1 MSSSKGLLRHLPL
14 PLRLWSNCSPLSVI
28 TRQTAPSVSV
38 SQGIV
43 NCGIFSRGLASL
55 VNGQAK
61 PLNSRRDNGRP
72 MPIGIRSLVP
82 KISDRACS
90 AHARLARNETMT
102 DRDVLPDN
110 VKPKH
115 YDLSLRDL
123 EFTNWTYKGTVT
135 IDSEITKPTKEII
148 VNT

>member
-1 MSSSKGLLRHLPL
+1 LTSRKSSPINDLPNCDGASLLKRVRIRAKMSSSKGLLRHLPL

-72 MPIGIRSLVP
+72 MPIGIRRYVIPSIIDFP
-82 KISDRACS
+82 SPPF
-90 AHARLARNETMT
+90 ETENGE
-102 DRDVLPDN
+102 RGSW
-110 VKPKH
+110 
-115 YDLSLRDL
+115 DLNGNR
-123 EFTNWTYKGTVT
+123 
-135 IDSEITKPTKEII
+135 PTPH
-148 VNT
+148 